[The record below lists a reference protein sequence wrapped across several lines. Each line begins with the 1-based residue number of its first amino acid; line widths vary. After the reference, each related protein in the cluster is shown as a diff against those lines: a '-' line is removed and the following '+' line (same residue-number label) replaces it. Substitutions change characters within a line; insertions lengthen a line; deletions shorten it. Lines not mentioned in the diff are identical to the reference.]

1 MILTANLSMSMV
13 LSAVAVALYAMSALL
28 GQNRSLVLNRRI
40 FSLAWVAHALAWAG
54 ALLGWGDSSG
64 PHFGFA
70 SALSVTCWLVLAF
83 YALEQRWIP
92 QVSSRWALGGL
103 GGAAV
108 LLAMAFPGKA
118 LHVNASGWL
127 PLHWAFGLASYGL
140 FAVAVVHAAM
150 MTRAEQQMRMAADV
164 NIGMP
169 LLSLERL
176 TFRFVGAG
184 FVLLSATLIV
194 GWWFGDQ
201 LYGPGH
207 GWQWNHKTIFSLL
220 SWLCFAVLLFGRSRL
235 GWRGRT
241 AVRVLYTGTGLLLLA
256 YVGSRFVLEVVL
268 GRGA

>member
-1 MILTANLSMSMV
+1 MSLTANLSMSLV
-13 LSAVAVALYAMSALL
+13 CSAVAVALYILSALWRHD
-28 GQNRSLVLNRRI
+28 GASVVQRRV
-40 FSLAWVAHALAWAG
+40 FSLAWSAHALAWAG
-54 ALLGWGDSSG
+54 DLMGWGDSG
-64 PHFGFA
+64 VPHFGFA

-103 GGAAV
+103 GAAAV
-108 LLAMAFPGKA
+108 LLAMVFPGKA

-140 FAVAVVHAAM
+140 FAVAVVHAVM
-150 MTRAEQQMRMAADV
+150 MTRAERQMRMAADV

-176 TFRFVGAG
+176 TFRFVSAG

-201 LYGPGH
+201 LYGTGH
-207 GWQWNHKTIFSLL
+207 GWQWNHKTIFSVL
-220 SWLCFAVLLFGRSRL
+220 SWLCFAVLLFGRAQL

-268 GRGA
+268 GRSA

>member
-1 MILTANLSMSMV
+1 MSLTANLSMSLV
-13 LSAVAVALYAMSALL
+13 LSAVAVVLYAMSALWGRDSATL
-28 GQNRSLVLNRRI
+28 LKRRI
-40 FSLAWVAHALAWAG
+40 FSLAWLAHALAWSS
-54 ALLGWGDSSG
+54 ALLGWGDSNG
-64 PHFGFA
+64 PQFGFA

-92 QVSSRWALGGL
+92 QVNSLWALGGL
-103 GGAAV
+103 GASAV
-108 LLAMAFPGKA
+108 VLAMVFPGKA

-140 FAVAVVHAAM
+140 FAVAVVHAVM
-150 MTRAEQQMRMAADV
+150 MTRAERQMRMAADV

-201 LYGPGH
+201 LYGTAQ

-220 SWLCFAVLLFGRSRL
+220 SWLCFAVLLFGRARL

-256 YVGSRFVLEVVL
+256 YVGSRFVLEVIL
-268 GRGA
+268 GRTA